1 MKKLFIYYSLT
12 GNGDEVAKTLE
23 EKGYEIR
30 KVKSKIKYPKSLVPL
45 MMKGGH
51 RALTE
56 KKDELEDFD
65 TDITKYDKIVIGSPV
80 WDDRLAPATNTMLDV
95 LDLKDKD
102 PELAN
107 QMVKT
112 ADDCDQKLKEIEDGK
127 KRRNIWLIVGGILLM
142 VLMFVGNQTFNHFRN
157 LKNQKGIEKMQ
168 NSIAKR
174 AQDEARRRAQSMA
187 RSKINKVQSQ
197 IRQKSRDS
205 VRNSVNSAVNSAVKG
220 VKGKNKKSVSI

>member
-12 GNGDEVAKTLE
+12 GNGDEVAKTLK

-30 KVKSKIKYPKSLVPL
+30 KVKSKVKYPKSLFPL

-65 TDITKYDKIVIGSPV
+65 TGISKYNKIVIGSPV

-102 PELAN
+102 PEFILYSGSGQAN
-107 QMVKT
+107 KATEKIQELFNKKPIILK
-112 ADDCDQKLKEIEDGK
+112 APKKHKKELEKLKD
-127 KRRNIWLIVGGILLM
+127 
-142 VLMFVGNQTFNHFRN
+142 F
-157 LKNQKGIEKMQ
+157 
-168 NSIAKR
+168 
-174 AQDEARRRAQSMA
+174 
-187 RSKINKVQSQ
+187 
-197 IRQKSRDS
+197 
-205 VRNSVNSAVNSAVKG
+205 
-220 VKGKNKKSVSI
+220 